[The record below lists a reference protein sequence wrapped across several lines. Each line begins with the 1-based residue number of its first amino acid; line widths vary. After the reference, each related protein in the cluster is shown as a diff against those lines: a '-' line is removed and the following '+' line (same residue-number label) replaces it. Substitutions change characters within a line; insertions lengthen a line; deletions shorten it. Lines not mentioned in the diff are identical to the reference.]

1 MEGRVNKVDDR
12 IKTQK
17 DFRRLGDKIFHKN
30 ICQILRQGKKANCK
44 MNKNKGKWKWV
55 YDKMHETKLEVSP
68 MPVGAVGG
76 MIGKRDS

>member
-44 MNKNKGKWKWV
+44 MNKNKGK
-55 YDKMHETKLEVSP
+55 
-68 MPVGAVGG
+68 
-76 MIGKRDS
+76 